1 MSNEELSNVI
11 DRAEDEYQKLK
22 DKVVEQGLEIERLNN
37 IIKELEQE
45 LIKKLEA
52 VKTIKDTLG
61 EGAYVLNPHIDLLE
75 QEYNYF
81 YNKLQELKGSNK
93 E

>member
-22 DKVVEQGLEIERLNN
+22 DKVIEQELEIEMLNN
-37 IIKELEQE
+37 KLE
-45 LIKKLEA
+45 LISTIVEREFPPNEFITYKMKK
-52 VKTIKDTLG
+52 I
-61 EGAYVLNPHIDLLE
+61 
-75 QEYNYF
+75 
-81 YNKLQELKGSNK
+81 LKGVDK

>member
-22 DKVVEQGLEIERLNN
+22 DKVVEQGLEIERL
-37 IIKELEQE
+37 KEE
-45 LIKKLEA
+45 LRRYKSIVYLCEK
-52 VKTIKDTLG
+52 VKESD
-61 EGAYVLNPHIDLLE
+61 
-75 QEYNYF
+75 
-81 YNKLQELKGSNK
+81 K